1 VIHEASRSASSRRPR
16 RASPSPLWRAARGVR
31 LPNDHLARE
40 TRDSRIALQVQ
51 ANKASEAIH
60 LDEAA
65 TRKLIDNQLP
75 DAG

>member
-1 VIHEASRSASSRRPR
+1 
-16 RASPSPLWRAARGVR
+16 
-31 LPNDHLARE
+31 
-40 TRDSRIALQVQ
+40 VQ